1 LSSGNRPFP
10 LEVLRD
16 IVQFFFTMLDL
27 RRLRLLRELA
37 HRGTIGAVASALDYS
52 PSAVSQQ
59 LALLEKEAGVP
70 LLERAGRNVRLTAA
84 AQTLVGHT
92 DALLA
97 RMEEAEADLQATAEQ
112 ITGTVRVATFQSAGL
127 YLVAP
132 ALRRLSREHPAL
144 RVEVTDAEPEKSMP
158 TLALGGLDLV
168 LGDEY
173 PFLPRPPDDRLLRVP
188 LLEERFRVLLPRD
201 HPEAAHGGPVPL
213 RALRDDVWATGKSDS
228 HYGELTI
235 RACRALGGFEPD
247 VRHHSNDLLMLLAL
261 VANGLAVTLLPDL
274 VRPDRDPG
282 AVARDVAEEPLTRT
296 VFGAVRRGSE
306 HRPAISAL
314 LRVLRET
321 AADLRSGATP
331 AP

>member
-1 LSSGNRPFP
+1 MQSY
-10 LEVLRD
+10 
-16 IVQFFFTMLDL
+16 FTMLDL

-97 RMEEAEADLQATAEQ
+97 RVEEAEADLQATAEQ

-127 YLVAP
+127 FLLAP
-132 ALRRLSREHPAL
+132 ALRRLADRHPAL
-144 RVEVTDAEPEKSMP
+144 RVEVTDAEPELTMP
-158 TLALGGLDLV
+158 TLALGGLDVV
-168 LGDEY
+168 LADEY
-173 PFLPRPPDDRLLRVP
+173 PFHPRPPDERLHLEP
-188 LLEERFRVLLPRD
+188 LLEERFRLVLPVD
-201 HPEAAHGGPVPL
+201 HPAARSGAPVPL
-213 RALRDDVWATGKSDS
+213 SALAGDVWAVGKADT
-228 HYGELTI
+228 HYAELTI

-247 VRHHSNDLLMLLAL
+247 IRHRSNDLLMLLAL

-274 VRPDRDPG
+274 VRPDREPG
-282 AVARDVAEEPLTRT
+282 AVARDVAEDPLTRT
-296 VFGAVRRGSE
+296 VSGVIRRGSE
-306 HRPAISAL
+306 RRPAISAL
-314 LRVLRET
+314 LQALRET
-321 AADLRSGATP
+321 AAGLRSGATP
-331 AP
+331 GP